1 MAKSSGVILRTIESS
16 FWSAPPKAH
25 PSNIY
30 VVSYNDGRVRSFTG
44 APTAS
49 DRWGSRFC
57 YIVDTAERRVSDSF
71 TVPTA
76 IDAYLFTV
84 EATATWKVTNPEA
97 VVRANLSDG
106 NEVVLGR
113 IRDELW
119 FVGRGF
125 RPDDAAGA
133 EAAARGALATVLDE
147 GLTLLR
153 STARFTVD
161 TNLTMAVRERDQ
173 DSHQGSLDEQRTA
186 RLRRMFEGTDDA
198 ILLHLRQHPDD
209 TVTVLQMVAET
220 RDRNQT
226 AQFGLLDRMLE
237 HGLITDA
244 DAQPLRD
251 SLMGTNTPSA
261 TMRPITRHAT
271 PAAIAAAPPIQGRP
285 SSPPAQV
292 KPPAQGKKTYAVND
306 APPSVPR
313 PAAVPPAAA
322 AESVGASPGL
332 SGRGGEEVE
341 VAEEEPRSGARMT
354 TDGHDRSSA
363 SRNPSR
369 QPGRTPMA
377 QRTLLVLMSWCSSAA
392 WRWPR

>member
-133 EAAARGALATVLDE
+133 EAAARGALATVREFDE

-209 TVTVLQMVAET
+209 TVTVLQMLAET

-271 PAAIAAAPPIQGRP
+271 PAAIAAAPPDPGP
-285 SSPPAQV
+285 SSSPPAQV

-306 APPSVPR
+306 APPSVPPASGR
-313 PAAVPPAAA
+313 PAGSPPPSQSAPAP
-322 AESVGASPGL
+322 VSPA
-332 SGRGGEEVE
+332 GGVKKWKSLKKSPDQGPE
-341 VAEEEPRSGARMT
+341 
-354 TDGHDRSSA
+354 
-363 SRNPSR
+363 
-369 QPGRTPMA
+369 
-377 QRTLLVLMSWCSSAA
+377 
-392 WRWPR
+392 